1 MQIPEFLYN
10 NLVKDYGEEIALK
23 IIDRFKLKRV
33 VSLRVN
39 TLKSNKEEV
48 MKILSDNGISFKEV
62 NYIPFALIIECDES
76 RIRELDIYKEGKV
89 YLQSLSS
96 MMPPLYLDLE
106 EKSSILDMAASPG
119 GKTSE
124 ICALM
129 NNNISVTAC
138 EVNPIRLD
146 RLKFNLDKLGCKNVA
161 TLKVDARNLDQY
173 FSFDNILLDS
183 PCSGAGTIE
192 ESDFSKINEKLVTN
206 ITKTQEA
213 LLRKAL
219 SVLKSGKTM
228 IYSTC
233 SILKCE
239 NEEII
244 NKMMKE
250 FNIEIVPLETEFE
263 TLPSSID
270 GVLTIIPSEETEGF
284 FIAKIKK
291 H

>member
-10 NLVKDYGEEIALK
+10 NLVNDFGEEIALK

>member
-1 MQIPEFLYN
+1 MQIPDFLYN
-10 NLVKDYGEEIALK
+10 YLVTDYGEELTSK
-23 IIDRFKLKRV
+23 IIDSYKLKRV

-39 TLKSNKEEV
+39 TLKTSKEEV
-48 MKILSDNGISFKEV
+48 MNVLKNNNIEFEEV
-62 NYIPFALIIECDES
+62 SSIPFGLIVKANET
-76 RIRELDIYKEGKV
+76 RINELDIYNNGLV

-96 MMPPLYLDLE
+96 MMPPLYLDLKD
-106 EKSSILDMAASPG
+106 KSSILDMAASPG

-129 NNNISVTAC
+129 NNNIYVTAC

-146 RLKFNLDKLGCKNVA
+146 RLKYNLDKLGCKNVTA
-161 TLKVDARNLDQY
+161 LKVDARNLDEY

-183 PCSGAGTIE
+183 PCSGSGTIDNL
-192 ESDFSKINEKLVTN
+192 DFSKINEKLVTN
-206 ITKTQEA
+206 ITKVQES

-219 SVLKSGKTM
+219 SILKSGNTM
-228 IYSTC
+228 VYSTC

-239 NEEII
+239 NEKII
-244 NKMMKE
+244 NKMMNE
-250 FNIEIVPLETEFE
+250 FDIEIIPLESKFE

-270 GVLTIIPSEETEGF
+270 GVLTIMPSEVTEGF